1 MKLRNRKVL
10 YNVFIFLTI
19 FSGIFVDK
27 IITAILILV
36 FFIMTY
42 FDKEFRKGAP
52 ILSNN
57 LLFVAIILD
66 ILFIAWLIRDNY
78 LN

>member
-10 YNVFIFLTI
+10 YSVFIFLTI